1 MFLID
6 TNVWLEVLLDQ
17 EKSSQVRAFF
27 EAVDADQLAITEFSI
42 YSIGIILTRL
52 RKDEIFQDFLS
63 DTIEDSGIRVARLDT
78 AGLKQALAFGCEFHL
93 DFDDAYQYAAAV
105 RHGHRLI
112 SFDSDFDKTVL
123 GRTIPSKALSK

>member
-6 TNVWLEVLLDQ
+6 TNVWIEVLLEQ

-27 EAVDADQLAITEFSI
+27 EAVDADQLAISEFSI

-52 RKDEIFQDFLS
+52 KKDEIFQDFLS
-63 DTIEDSGIRVARLDT
+63 DTIEDSGIRVVRLDA
-78 AGLKQALAFGCEFHL
+78 AGLKQALAFGREFHL

-105 RHGHRLI
+105 YHGLILI
-112 SFDSDFDKTVL
+112 SFDSDFDKTKL
-123 GRTIPSKALSK
+123 GRTTLSKALSQ